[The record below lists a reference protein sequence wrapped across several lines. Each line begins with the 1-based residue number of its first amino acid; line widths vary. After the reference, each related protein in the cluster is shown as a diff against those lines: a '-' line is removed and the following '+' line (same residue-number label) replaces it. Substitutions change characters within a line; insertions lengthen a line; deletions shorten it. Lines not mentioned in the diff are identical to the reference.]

1 MGFYELKFI
10 FILTINSSNQPLPS
24 KARRRVYKK
33 KRKKKKRNTDHFDQ
47 FHCDLRLN
55 LISLSLRSLPGRPRR
70 DPTEPN
76 ERRES
81 RMRR

>member
-33 KRKKKKRNTDHFDQ
+33 KKKKRNTDHFDQ